1 MDFENKSDKQLH
13 FNQIKGVVTEK
24 NDGEKFCS
32 ITIEVGHKNTRSVN
46 LVCKKAQ
53 YDILSPGFDIG
64 DKVSVRFFLTS
75 HKSKRWHTYA
85 NILEVHRNN

>member
-1 MDFENKSDKQLH
+1 MDFENKSEKQVN
-13 FNQIKGVVTEK
+13 FNQIKGVVVEM

-32 ITIEVGHKNTRSVN
+32 ITMEVGHKNTRTVN

-53 YDILSPGFDIG
+53 YDLMSPGFSIG
-64 DKVSVRFFLTS
+64 DKVSVRFFITS

-85 NILEVHRNN
+85 NILEVHKLN

>member
-1 MDFENKSDKQLH
+1 MEFQNKSEKQVT
-13 FNQIKGVVTEK
+13 FNQIKGVATEK

-53 YDILSPGFDIG
+53 YDILSPLFNVG

-85 NILEVHRNN
+85 NILEIFKNT